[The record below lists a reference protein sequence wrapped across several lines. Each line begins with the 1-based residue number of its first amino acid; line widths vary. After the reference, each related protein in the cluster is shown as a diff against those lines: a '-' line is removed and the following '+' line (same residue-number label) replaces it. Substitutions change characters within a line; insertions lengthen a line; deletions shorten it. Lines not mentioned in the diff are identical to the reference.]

1 MNKGFGTSRRR
12 YLVEM
17 VCQQDIND
25 SNSSINKQGE
35 DDLLEDNEKDCFS
48 SNELLTDNV
57 FLQPVQPSRDEF
69 DDNDADSTYQAE
81 KLSSDT
87 ASGILMQQE
96 TEPPEETGLE
106 INQEIHEEKKRQNS
120 GLPYTRRYGQTFV
133 KKIMRTAVEKAM
145 SSRAHLGSPNKR
157 ETATPTIKLPPDDVN
172 FAIEHI
178 DSFPNAPT
186 HWCRKDTTKIYLESI
201 LN

>member
-17 VCQQDIND
+17 VCQQDING

-81 KLSSDT
+81 KLSV
-87 ASGILMQQE
+87 IRL
-96 TEPPEETGLE
+96 
-106 INQEIHEEKKRQNS
+106 
-120 GLPYTRRYGQTFV
+120 TFL
-133 KKIMRTAVEKAM
+133 KNIMRTAVEKAM
-145 SSRAHLGSPNKR
+145 SSRAHLGSPDKR
-157 ETATPTIKLPPDDVN
+157 ETTTPTIKLPPDDVN
-172 FAIEHI
+172 FAIERI
-178 DSFPNAPT
+178 DSFPSAPT
-186 HWCRKDTTKIYLESI
+186 HWCRKDTTKIDLESI